1 MLPVVS
7 TTRAA
12 GELSVILPPVLSV
25 CTCPWKVRLKLARS
39 GFAANINRRQT
50 TALNRK
56 RQRAAEPWRSDLAK
70 RELRPLGVTRKPG
83 LVLTPKSISLSSAG
97 LVNMDIVVAPLPLG
111 SRPSWPKLLDLIH
124 SNPCFVKQV

>member
-1 MLPVVS
+1 MLPAVS

-25 CTCPWKVRLKLARS
+25 CTCPWKARLKLARS
-39 GFAANINRRQT
+39 GFAANINRRHT

-70 RELRPLGVTRKPG
+70 HELRPLGVTRERG
-83 LVLTPKSISLSSAG
+83 LVLTPKSISLASDGFA
-97 LVNMDIVVAPLPLG
+97 I
-111 SRPSWPKLLDLIH
+111 LDSLI
-124 SNPCFVKQV
+124 PPF

>member
-1 MLPVVS
+1 MLPAVS

-12 GELSVILPPVLSV
+12 DELTVILPPVLSV

-39 GFAANINRRQT
+39 GFAANINRRHT

-70 RELRPLGVTRKPG
+70 RELRPLGVTRKRG
-83 LVLTPKSISLSSAG
+83 LVLTTMSISLSIAG
-97 LVNMDIVVAPLPLG
+97 LVILDIVVVLLLCG
-111 SRPSWPKLLDLIH
+111 SRPSTLYLSDLLVSI
-124 SNPCFVKQV
+124 